1 MKSIFLREQERYSK
15 NALKDL
21 FECNSE
27 KIEKLIKKLKSYGI
41 LKLVKNND
49 NQKDLSDLYN
59 EDIQIID
66 DYLNESDYLYV
77 FTYVGIIILE
87 EFILKC
93 YPKYISES
101 KKPETEFKMVLKVLE
116 KYNDKKQTVQIY
128 EEYDSKGSLNILSI
142 MIFLLHDY
150 YESGVYN
157 NLIDIFEINGDGEI
171 LWDKTINE
179 TFTFFSN
186 KRPFYPDLITK
197 KHIDND
203 YDYFKRLHECILTE
217 CSNRLKRASL
227 LDAFDLEEVSLFD
240 GDLADFGETEYV
252 LYKLTQE
259 INIQFNTRK
268 QRLLKCMY
276 SFINYNDRI
285 NDVEYL
291 NLFGTN
297 NFNLLWED
305 ICSEVMDNKLDVKL
319 SELNLPI
326 DLNTRYNPNNT
337 LKSLI
342 EKPKWNGYESEIDSS
357 MYFTKIAERTLIPDT
372 ISVKK
377 VEDEYCFIIFDAK
390 YYYIQFE
397 KNKPLK
403 NVPGIESITKQYLYQ
418 LAYKDFIKDHNLKV
432 HNCFLMPTE
441 ANSVIKKGFVYM
453 DILDSLGLEKIEI
466 YLLPAEKMFKL
477 YLKNEKF
484 DINTLL

>member
-101 KKPETEFKMVLKVLE
+101 RNPETEFKMVLKVLE

-179 TFTFFSN
+179 TFTSIVFNLFWKISKLSSFKISKPIFLNLVKIKTLFLLFTSIKKSILSSSYICFSN
-186 KRPFYPDLITK
+186 RSSSP
-197 KHIDND
+197 
-203 YDYFKRLHECILTE
+203 
-217 CSNRLKRASL
+217 A
-227 LDAFDLEEVSLFD
+227 
-240 GDLADFGETEYV
+240 
-252 LYKLTQE
+252 
-259 INIQFNTRK
+259 
-268 QRLLKCMY
+268 
-276 SFINYNDRI
+276 
-285 NDVEYL
+285 
-291 NLFGTN
+291 
-297 NFNLLWED
+297 
-305 ICSEVMDNKLDVKL
+305 VKL
-319 SELNLPI
+319 F
-326 DLNTRYNPNNT
+326 
-337 LKSLI
+337 SL
-342 EKPKWNGYESEIDSS
+342 
-357 MYFTKIAERTLIPDT
+357 
-372 ISVKK
+372 
-377 VEDEYCFIIFDAK
+377 
-390 YYYIQFE
+390 
-397 KNKPLK
+397 
-403 NVPGIESITKQYLYQ
+403 
-418 LAYKDFIKDHNLKV
+418 
-432 HNCFLMPTE
+432 
-441 ANSVIKKGFVYM
+441 
-453 DILDSLGLEKIEI
+453 
-466 YLLPAEKMFKL
+466 
-477 YLKNEKF
+477 
-484 DINTLL
+484 